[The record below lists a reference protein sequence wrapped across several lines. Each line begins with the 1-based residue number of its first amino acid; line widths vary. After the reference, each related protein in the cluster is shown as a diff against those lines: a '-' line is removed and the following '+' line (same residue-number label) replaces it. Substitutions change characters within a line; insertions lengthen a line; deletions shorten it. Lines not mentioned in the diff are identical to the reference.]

1 MKEMILGIM
10 YLILMVSYPYGLYIS
25 FFKGFGWLMLALV
38 FPPYPVIVGL
48 MHMFSWVCYNN
59 LSKGVYLWYE
69 K

>member
-48 MHMFSWVCYNN
+48 MHMFS
-59 LSKGVYLWYE
+59 
-69 K
+69 